1 MEAALTVRMS
11 VRPPAKFTEKT
22 DWSLWISR
30 FERYVKEAKVPDS
43 ERVKELLPLLED
55 EPLRLVVQYG
65 LSESADYAAVHEC
78 LQCRYGHD
86 GTELEWQVKFQA
98 RVQQRDESLVEY
110 IGELRMLASRAFPGW
125 SEEQRDVLI
134 RNQFIQGVSSSSIQV
149 QLLKEMPK
157 SVKDAA
163 TLARRLET
171 VEMAHRRLQ
180 TERIAE
186 RPLAVAA
193 PVSATS
199 LEDKLDKLSAQVKK
213 LADELMGSSLEMLGQ
228 VTLSV
233 EIGGLV
239 GLHPI
244 LVAKS
249 LTQECILG
257 ADFLVAHGCV
267 LDYTTKTLLAGGNA
281 VLMEDTCIQEQCEMQ
296 VPVSLTLGEGL
307 CAVAR
312 EEFCGLLEPEPLF
325 MERHGLA
332 VAHSISRNKNGVT
345 MIQIMNP
352 NPTAIRVLKGEKV
365 GKFHSVDESKCVCV
379 LSGSSP
385 EVGSRSQESLES
397 IITSLVCDAE
407 DLSSEE
413 RKQLKEL
420 LHRFSDVI
428 SLSDSDI
435 GRTEMIQ
442 HHINTENA
450 KPVKQAPRRLPF
462 HHLKEVKKLVESML
476 DNNVIEPSNGPWAS
490 PIVLVKKK
498 DGSTR
503 FCVDFRQLNSVT
515 RKDAHPIPRID
526 ETLDALHGACW
537 FSTLDLASGYWQVK
551 VAPEDREKTAFTTP
565 YGLYQF
571 CVMPFGLCN
580 APSTFQR
587 LMELVLAGLHWSSCL
602 VYLDDIIIYSR
613 TVKEHLTRLEEV
625 LERLQAAGMKLKPKK
640 CRLLRRK
647 VNYLG
652 YIVSSG
658 GVQTDPLKV
667 ECILSWPSP
676 TTQKEL
682 RQFLGLASYYRRF
695 VKALPA
701 SLPPSITCWK
711 RKMLTTSPILAYP
724 DFEIEFTVDCDAS
737 GDGLGAVLSQCI
749 GGGEN
754 VISYASRSLTKPEK
768 KYCATRKEMLA
779 LMWAVG
785 QFRPYLL
792 GRPFTVRTDHS
803 ALQWLYSFK
812 EPEGQVA
819 RWLESLAEY
828 EFTVQHRP
836 GKKHTNADALSRVP
850 CQDAPAVNANSIPL
864 DRTDSWL
871 SQLSKREIRELQSRD
886 EGIEQVIEWVEHP
899 KTQPRRCPPSASHVM
914 KSLWAQ
920 KKYLEVID
928 GVLYRRWEDAGGG
941 GLNKC
946 FQLVIPPSLVPTV
959 LAELHDSP
967 TAGHLG
973 VGKVLEKVRRRFYWV
988 GQRRDVQGW
997 CDSCNLCGSTKS
1009 PPKHRH
1015 APLQA
1020 DVSTTPMQ
1028 RVAMDILGPLP
1039 LTPRSNKYVLVIGD
1053 YFTKWTEA
1061 FAIPDMETVTVAR
1074 VFVNEFVSRFGAPTH
1089 LHTDQGRSFES
1100 SLIKEL
1106 CQLMG
1111 IVKTR
1116 TTPYHPQSD
1125 GMIERF
1131 NRTLLSMLRMA
1142 AVDDES
1148 NWDLKLP
1155 CLMLAYRTSVHE
1167 ATKHT
1172 PMFGREVQLPIDV
1185 MFGLPTGSGQ
1195 PTNVP
1200 VYVKELRK
1208 WLSEA
1213 YERVRQ
1219 HLSAEQKRHKL
1230 LYDTKVAGNPF
1241 VKGDKVW
1248 LHNAAVPRGYSKKL
1262 HRFWKGPYTV
1272 VDVLNNCV
1280 YKIKQDASPHKQHTV
1295 HFDRLK
1301 PYLHRVEHTEEA
1313 GPSQQGD
1320 VPARQTIPPHD
1331 VNEEMYDMVVVPQN
1345 QAAQLAPADEETQQ
1359 PVEHYHEDPVEEVGE
1374 QDDGDDTEPQQV
1386 EQVPLR
1392 RSSRSRQ
1399 PPERLGSW
1407 TYF

>member
-1 MEAALTVRMS
+1 MACTSGGCGQSNSSSLKTLQAMPTFQAALNVTALNAVTALSNPNGLLIHLQCVSCFRTGERHSHYLQCPVVHNPQPSTQYSFVEAACTTAGCQTGGVTNVTTLDSAPVGQAPPSSPLPCPSNGMLPSNPTMSSLPTPCTIESPALSPSQICGDLLRCGILFHQINSVVTDFLGVKLHGGLPWLIFDVGSGPAVVVSNSTRTFNDGQWHTHVSYPLLNGTSHRYGFDAVSVQNVGSTYIIVSWDLPTHSNGILINFSLYCNGALVGVLPLTVISYNTTSLLPFTLYMYMPSSHARRHCTPVGMGVNSAAASLPRPYGGAYSHSPIPQLEQDNSSPLLDTENFKAFS
-11 VRPPAKFTEKT
+11 VSSAFFPLRSIAIFATEK
-22 DWSLWISR
+22 I
-30 FERYVKEAKVPDS
+30 
-43 ERVKELLPLLED
+43 LEHFANKIT
-55 EPLRLVVQYG
+55 LNI
-65 LSESADYAAVHEC
+65 
-78 LQCRYGHD
+78 
-86 GTELEWQVKFQA
+86 
-98 RVQQRDESLVEY
+98 QRS
-110 IGELRMLASRAFPGW
+110 FHP
-125 SEEQRDVLI
+125 
-134 RNQFIQGVSSSSIQV
+134 SSF
-149 QLLKEMPK
+149 
-157 SVKDAA
+157 
-163 TLARRLET
+163 LET
-171 VEMAHRRLQ
+171 LQHLDSTRVEN
-180 TERIAE
+180 
-186 RPLAVAA
+186 
-193 PVSATS
+193 
-199 LEDKLDKLSAQVKK
+199 AQ
-213 LADELMGSSLEMLGQ
+213 AQ
-228 VTLSV
+228 
-233 EIGGLV
+233 
-239 GLHPI
+239 
-244 LVAKS
+244 AK
-249 LTQECILG
+249 
-257 ADFLVAHGCV
+257 
-267 LDYTTKTLLAGGNA
+267 
-281 VLMEDTCIQEQCEMQ
+281 
-296 VPVSLTLGEGL
+296 
-307 CAVAR
+307 
-312 EEFCGLLEPEPLF
+312 
-325 MERHGLA
+325 
-332 VAHSISRNKNGVT
+332 
-345 MIQIMNP
+345 
-352 NPTAIRVLKGEKV
+352 AIRVLKGEKV

-551 VAPEDREKTAFTTP
+551 VAPEDPYREKTAFTTP

-695 VKALPA
+695 VKGFA
-701 SLPPSITCWK
+701 SIAAPLNHLLEKGKPWEWTKVCEHAFSSLK
-711 RKMLTTSPILAYP
+711 KMLTTSPILAYP

-779 LMWAVG
+779 LMW
-785 QFRPYLL
+785 R
-792 GRPFTVRTDHS
+792 

-899 KTQPRRCPPSASHVM
+899 KTQPQRCPPSASHVM

-946 FQLVIPPSLVPTV
+946 FQLVIP
-959 LAELHDSP
+959 EIIY
-967 TAGHLG
+967 
-973 VGKVLEKVRRRFYWV
+973 R
-988 GQRRDVQGW
+988 
-997 CDSCNLCGSTKS
+997 
-1009 PPKHRH
+1009 
-1015 APLQA
+1015 
-1020 DVSTTPMQ
+1020 
-1028 RVAMDILGPLP
+1028 
-1039 LTPRSNKYVLVIGD
+1039 
-1053 YFTKWTEA
+1053 
-1061 FAIPDMETVTVAR
+1061 
-1074 VFVNEFVSRFGAPTH
+1074 
-1089 LHTDQGRSFES
+1089 
-1100 SLIKEL
+1100 
-1106 CQLMG
+1106 G
-1111 IVKTR
+1111 I
-1116 TTPYHPQSD
+1116 
-1125 GMIERF
+1125 
-1131 NRTLLSMLRMA
+1131 
-1142 AVDDES
+1142 
-1148 NWDLKLP
+1148 
-1155 CLMLAYRTSVHE
+1155 
-1167 ATKHT
+1167 
-1172 PMFGREVQLPIDV
+1172 
-1185 MFGLPTGSGQ
+1185 GSGG
-1195 PTNVP
+1195 T
-1200 VYVKELRK
+1200 
-1208 WLSEA
+1208 
-1213 YERVRQ
+1213 
-1219 HLSAEQKRHKL
+1219 
-1230 LYDTKVAGNPF
+1230 
-1241 VKGDKVW
+1241 
-1248 LHNAAVPRGYSKKL
+1248 
-1262 HRFWKGPYTV
+1262 
-1272 VDVLNNCV
+1272 
-1280 YKIKQDASPHKQHTV
+1280 
-1295 HFDRLK
+1295 
-1301 PYLHRVEHTEEA
+1301 
-1313 GPSQQGD
+1313 
-1320 VPARQTIPPHD
+1320 
-1331 VNEEMYDMVVVPQN
+1331 
-1345 QAAQLAPADEETQQ
+1345 
-1359 PVEHYHEDPVEEVGE
+1359 
-1374 QDDGDDTEPQQV
+1374 
-1386 EQVPLR
+1386 
-1392 RSSRSRQ
+1392 
-1399 PPERLGSW
+1399 
-1407 TYF
+1407 

>member
-1 MEAALTVRMS
+1 
-11 VRPPAKFTEKT
+11 
-22 DWSLWISR
+22 
-30 FERYVKEAKVPDS
+30 
-43 ERVKELLPLLED
+43 
-55 EPLRLVVQYG
+55 
-65 LSESADYAAVHEC
+65 
-78 LQCRYGHD
+78 
-86 GTELEWQVKFQA
+86 
-98 RVQQRDESLVEY
+98 
-110 IGELRMLASRAFPGW
+110 
-125 SEEQRDVLI
+125 
-134 RNQFIQGVSSSSIQV
+134 
-149 QLLKEMPK
+149 
-157 SVKDAA
+157 
-163 TLARRLET
+163 
-171 VEMAHRRLQ
+171 
-180 TERIAE
+180 
-186 RPLAVAA
+186 
-193 PVSATS
+193 
-199 LEDKLDKLSAQVKK
+199 
-213 LADELMGSSLEMLGQ
+213 
-228 VTLSV
+228 
-233 EIGGLV
+233 
-239 GLHPI
+239 
-244 LVAKS
+244 
-249 LTQECILG
+249 
-257 ADFLVAHGCV
+257 
-267 LDYTTKTLLAGGNA
+267 
-281 VLMEDTCIQEQCEMQ
+281 
-296 VPVSLTLGEGL
+296 
-307 CAVAR
+307 
-312 EEFCGLLEPEPLF
+312 
-325 MERHGLA
+325 
-332 VAHSISRNKNGVT
+332 
-345 MIQIMNP
+345 
-352 NPTAIRVLKGEKV
+352 
-365 GKFHSVDESKCVCV
+365 
-379 LSGSSP
+379 
-385 EVGSRSQESLES
+385 
-397 IITSLVCDAE
+397 
-407 DLSSEE
+407 
-413 RKQLKEL
+413 
-420 LHRFSDVI
+420 
-428 SLSDSDI
+428 
-435 GRTEMIQ
+435 
-442 HHINTENA
+442 
-450 KPVKQAPRRLPF
+450 
-462 HHLKEVKKLVESML
+462 
-476 DNNVIEPSNGPWAS
+476 
-490 PIVLVKKK
+490 
-498 DGSTR
+498 
-503 FCVDFRQLNSVT
+503 
-515 RKDAHPIPRID
+515 
-526 ETLDALHGACW
+526 
-537 FSTLDLASGYWQVK
+537 
-551 VAPEDREKTAFTTP
+551 
-565 YGLYQF
+565 
-571 CVMPFGLCN
+571 MPFGLCN

-652 YIVSSG
+652 LVSSG

-695 VKALPA
+695 VKGFA
-701 SLPPSITCWK
+701 SIAAPLNHLLEKGKPWEWTKVCEHAFSSLK
-711 RKMLTTSPILAYP
+711 KMLTTSPILAYP

-779 LMWAVG
+779 LVWAVG

-899 KTQPRRCPPSASHVM
+899 KTQPQRCPPSASHVM

-1116 TTPYHPQSD
+1116 TSPYH
-1125 GMIERF
+1125 R
-1131 NRTLLSMLRMA
+1131 N
-1142 AVDDES
+1142 
-1148 NWDLKLP
+1148 
-1155 CLMLAYRTSVHE
+1155 
-1167 ATKHT
+1167 
-1172 PMFGREVQLPIDV
+1172 
-1185 MFGLPTGSGQ
+1185 
-1195 PTNVP
+1195 
-1200 VYVKELRK
+1200 
-1208 WLSEA
+1208 
-1213 YERVRQ
+1213 
-1219 HLSAEQKRHKL
+1219 
-1230 LYDTKVAGNPF
+1230 
-1241 VKGDKVW
+1241 
-1248 LHNAAVPRGYSKKL
+1248 
-1262 HRFWKGPYTV
+1262 
-1272 VDVLNNCV
+1272 
-1280 YKIKQDASPHKQHTV
+1280 
-1295 HFDRLK
+1295 
-1301 PYLHRVEHTEEA
+1301 
-1313 GPSQQGD
+1313 
-1320 VPARQTIPPHD
+1320 QT
-1331 VNEEMYDMVVVPQN
+1331 
-1345 QAAQLAPADEETQQ
+1345 A
-1359 PVEHYHEDPVEEVGE
+1359 
-1374 QDDGDDTEPQQV
+1374 
-1386 EQVPLR
+1386 
-1392 RSSRSRQ
+1392 
-1399 PPERLGSW
+1399 
-1407 TYF
+1407 

>member
-1 MEAALTVRMS
+1 MS

-171 VEMAHRRLQ
+171 VEMAHRPS
-180 TERIAE
+180 T
-186 RPLAVAA
+186 V
-193 PVSATS
+193 V
-199 LEDKLDKLSAQVKK
+199 
-213 LADELMGSSLEMLGQ
+213 
-228 VTLSV
+228 
-233 EIGGLV
+233 
-239 GLHPI
+239 H
-244 LVAKS
+244 
-249 LTQECILG
+249 
-257 ADFLVAHGCV
+257 
-267 LDYTTKTLLAGGNA
+267 
-281 VLMEDTCIQEQCEMQ
+281 EQCEMQ

-345 MIQIMNP
+345 MIQLMNP

-695 VKALPA
+695 VKGFA
-701 SLPPSITCWK
+701 SIAAPLNHLLEKGKPWEWTKVCEHAFSSLK
-711 RKMLTTSPILAYP
+711 KMLTTSPILAYP

-779 LMWAVG
+779 LVWAVG

-899 KTQPRRCPPSASHVM
+899 KTQPQRCPPSASHVM

-973 VGKVLEKVRRRFYWV
+973 VGKVLE
-988 GQRRDVQGW
+988 
-997 CDSCNLCGSTKS
+997 
-1009 PPKHRH
+1009 
-1015 APLQA
+1015 
-1020 DVSTTPMQ
+1020 
-1028 RVAMDILGPLP
+1028 
-1039 LTPRSNKYVLVIGD
+1039 
-1053 YFTKWTEA
+1053 KWTEA

-1172 PMFGREVQLPIDV
+1172 PFSLMFGREVQLPIDV

-1320 VPARQTIPPHD
+1320 VPARETILPHD

>member
-1 MEAALTVRMS
+1 MR
-11 VRPPAKFTEKT
+11 
-22 DWSLWISR
+22 
-30 FERYVKEAKVPDS
+30 
-43 ERVKELLPLLED
+43 
-55 EPLRLVVQYG
+55 
-65 LSESADYAAVHEC
+65 
-78 LQCRYGHD
+78 
-86 GTELEWQVKFQA
+86 
-98 RVQQRDESLVEY
+98 
-110 IGELRMLASRAFPGW
+110 
-125 SEEQRDVLI
+125 
-134 RNQFIQGVSSSSIQV
+134 
-149 QLLKEMPK
+149 
-157 SVKDAA
+157 
-163 TLARRLET
+163 
-171 VEMAHRRLQ
+171 
-180 TERIAE
+180 
-186 RPLAVAA
+186 
-193 PVSATS
+193 
-199 LEDKLDKLSAQVKK
+199 
-213 LADELMGSSLEMLGQ
+213 
-228 VTLSV
+228 
-233 EIGGLV
+233 
-239 GLHPI
+239 LHPI
-244 LVAKS
+244 LVARN

-257 ADFLVAHGCV
+257 ADFLVAHGCAI
-267 LDYTTKTLLAGGNA
+267 DYSTKTLHAGDKLVPIHCKALQVSSCIPVVCNA
-281 VLMEDTCIQEQCEMQ
+281 VLMENMCIQEQCEMQ
-296 VPVSLTLGEGL
+296 VPVSLGL
-307 CAVAR
+307 SCAL
-312 EEFCGLLEPEPLF
+312 EFCGLLEPESLF

-332 VAHSISRNKNGVT
+332 VAHSLSCNKNGVT

-352 NPTAIRVLKGEKV
+352 NPTPITVHKGEKV
-365 GKFHSVDESKCVCV
+365 GKLHLVDEHQCVCV
-379 LSGSSP
+379 VTASESMHP
-385 EVGSRSQESLES
+385 RSRQVTGKSIDS

-413 RKQLKEL
+413 QEELKKL
-420 LHRFSDVI
+420 LYRFSDVI
-428 SLSDSDI
+428 SLSDADI

-442 HHINTENA
+442 HHINTQSA
-450 KPVKQAPRRLPF
+450 KPIKQAPRRLPF
-462 HHLKEVKKLVESML
+462 HHHKEVKKLVESML
-476 DNNVIEPSNGPWAS
+476 DNKVIEPSNGPWAS

-503 FCVDFRQLNSVT
+503 FCVDFRQLKSVT

-526 ETLDALHGACW
+526 ETLDALHGASW
-537 FSTLDLASGYWQVK
+537 FSTLDLAS
-551 VAPEDREKTAFTTP
+551 FTTP

-613 TVKEHLTRLEEV
+613 TVKEHLTRLAEV
-625 LERLQAAGMKLKPKK
+625 LERLQGAGMKLKPKK

-652 YIVSSG
+652 YVVSSD

-667 ECILSWPSP
+667 DCILSWPTP
-676 TTQKEL
+676 ATQKEL

-695 VKALPA
+695 VKGFAGIAAPLNHLLEKGKSWEWTKECELA
-701 SLPPSITCWK
+701 FSLLKKT
-711 RKMLTTSPILAYP
+711 LTTSPILAYP
-724 DFEIEFTVDCDAS
+724 DFECEFTVDCDAS

-749 GGGEN
+749 GNAEN
-754 VISYASRSLTKPEK
+754 VISFASRSLTKAER

-779 LMWAVG
+779 LVWAVG

-792 GRPFTVRTDHS
+792 GKPFTVRSDHS

-828 EFTVQHRP
+828 EFKVQHRP
-836 GKKHTNADALSRVP
+836 GKKHTNADALSRMP
-850 CQDAPAVNANSIPL
+850 YLDVNANSTPL
-864 DRTDSWL
+864 DGTGSWL
-871 SQLSKREIRELQSRD
+871 SQLTKPEIRELQSSD
-886 EGIEQVIEWVEHP
+886 EGIQQVTEWVGHP
-899 KTQPRRCPPSASHVM
+899 DTQPQHYPSNASHVV

-920 KKYLEVID
+920 KKYLEVRD

-941 GLNKC
+941 GVNKC
-946 FQLVIPPSLVPTV
+946 LQLVIPPSMVPTV

-1015 APLQA
+1015 APLQTQ
-1020 DVSTTPMQ
+1020 VSTSPMQ

-1039 LTPRSNKYVLVIGD
+1039 VTPRLNKYVLVLGD

-1061 FAIPDMETVTVAR
+1061 FAIPDMETATVAR
-1074 VFVNEFVSRFGAPTH
+1074 VFVDEFVSRFGAPTH

-1100 SLIKEL
+1100 SLIREL
-1106 CQLMG
+1106 CQLLG

-1142 AVDDES
+1142 AVEDES

-1155 CLMLAYRTSVHE
+1155 CLMFAYRTSVHE

-1172 PMFGREVQLPIDV
+1172 PFSLMFGREVQLPIDV

-1195 PTNVP
+1195 CTNVP
-1200 VYVKELRK
+1200 AYVKELRM

-1213 YERVRQ
+1213 YERVRL
-1219 HLSAEQKRHKL
+1219 HLSESEDENYGML
-1230 LYDTKVAGNPF
+1230 
-1241 VKGDKVW
+1241 
-1248 LHNAAVPRGYSKKL
+1248 
-1262 HRFWKGPYTV
+1262 V
-1272 VDVLNNCV
+1272 VRNR
-1280 YKIKQDASPHKQHTV
+1280 T
-1295 HFDRLK
+1295 
-1301 PYLHRVEHTEEA
+1301 
-1313 GPSQQGD
+1313 
-1320 VPARQTIPPHD
+1320 
-1331 VNEEMYDMVVVPQN
+1331 
-1345 QAAQLAPADEETQQ
+1345 AQLAPVDTENQE
-1359 PVEHYHEDPVEEVGE
+1359 PVEQEEPAGDYLE
-1374 QDDGDDTEPQQV
+1374 NPAMEGDDMEPQQV
-1386 EQVPLR
+1386 EQVQLR
-1392 RSSRSRQ
+1392 RSNRIRQ
-1399 PPERLGSW
+1399 PPERLGSV

>member
-30 FERYVKEAKVPDS
+30 FERYVKEARVPDS

-86 GTELEWQVKFQA
+86 GTELEWQV
-98 RVQQRDESLVEY
+98 
-110 IGELRMLASRAFPGW
+110 
-125 SEEQRDVLI
+125 
-134 RNQFIQGVSSSSIQV
+134 VS
-149 QLLKEMPK
+149 K
-157 SVKDAA
+157 SVV
-163 TLARRLET
+163 T
-171 VEMAHRRLQ
+171 
-180 TERIAE
+180 
-186 RPLAVAA
+186 
-193 PVSATS
+193 
-199 LEDKLDKLSAQVKK
+199 
-213 LADELMGSSLEMLGQ
+213 ADGSSLEMLGQ

-565 YGLYQF
+565 YCLYQF

-647 VNYLG
+647 LALADCPERAKT
-652 YIVSSG
+652 VSRSC
-658 GVQTDPLKV
+658 LL
-667 ECILSWPSP
+667 LSAIC
-676 TTQKEL
+676 ERL
-682 RQFLGLASYYRRF
+682 RQHRCPPQS
-695 VKALPA
+695 PA
-701 SLPPSITCWK
+701 GK
-711 RKMLTTSPILAYP
+711 
-724 DFEIEFTVDCDAS
+724 
-737 GDGLGAVLSQCI
+737 G
-749 GGGEN
+749 
-754 VISYASRSLTKPEK
+754 
-768 KYCATRKEMLA
+768 
-779 LMWAVG
+779 
-785 QFRPYLL
+785 
-792 GRPFTVRTDHS
+792 

-871 SQLSKREIRELQSRD
+871 SQLSKREI
-886 EGIEQVIEWVEHP
+886 
-899 KTQPRRCPPSASHVM
+899 
-914 KSLWAQ
+914 
-920 KKYLEVID
+920 
-928 GVLYRRWEDAGGG
+928 
-941 GLNKC
+941 
-946 FQLVIPPSLVPTV
+946 
-959 LAELHDSP
+959 
-967 TAGHLG
+967 
-973 VGKVLEKVRRRFYWV
+973 
-988 GQRRDVQGW
+988 
-997 CDSCNLCGSTKS
+997 S

-1167 ATKHT
+1167 ATKHA
-1172 PMFGREVQLPIDV
+1172 PFSLMFGREVQLPIDV

-1213 YERVRQ
+1213 YER
-1219 HLSAEQKRHKL
+1219 
-1230 LYDTKVAGNPF
+1230 
-1241 VKGDKVW
+1241 
-1248 LHNAAVPRGYSKKL
+1248 
-1262 HRFWKGPYTV
+1262 
-1272 VDVLNNCV
+1272 
-1280 YKIKQDASPHKQHTV
+1280 
-1295 HFDRLK
+1295 LK

-1320 VPARQTIPPHD
+1320 VPARETIPPHD
-1331 VNEEMYDMVVVPQN
+1331 VNEEMYDMCQGSRPTTLTKDEKRLNSGSLQN

-1359 PVEHYHEDPVEEVGE
+1359 PVEHYHEDPVEEVAAADSLQKGLE
-1374 QDDGDDTEPQQV
+1374 VGLIFSMTRGRVLFKEGAV
-1386 EQVPLR
+1386 
-1392 RSSRSRQ
+1392 
-1399 PPERLGSW
+1399 
-1407 TYF
+1407 

>member
-1 MEAALTVRMS
+1 MTKNQ
-11 VRPPAKFTEKT
+11 PATAEVGSIETSSATWARGLVEGRKT
-22 DWSLWISR
+22 DMLLDTGSAVTILRAEVWNELKG
-30 FERYVKEAKVPDS
+30 VDS
-43 ERVKELLPLLED
+43 GTRELQ
-55 EPLRLVVQYG
+55 VV
-65 LSESADYAAVHEC
+65 S
-78 LQCRYGHD
+78 
-86 GTELEWQVKFQA
+86 
-98 RVQQRDESLVEY
+98 
-110 IGELRMLASRAFPGW
+110 
-125 SEEQRDVLI
+125 
-134 RNQFIQGVSSSSIQV
+134 
-149 QLLKEMPK
+149 K
-157 SVKDAA
+157 SVV
-163 TLARRLET
+163 T
-171 VEMAHRRLQ
+171 
-180 TERIAE
+180 
-186 RPLAVAA
+186 
-193 PVSATS
+193 
-199 LEDKLDKLSAQVKK
+199 
-213 LADELMGSSLEMLGQ
+213 ADGSSLEMLGQ

-267 LDYTTKTLLAGGNA
+267 LDYTTKTLLAGGKLVPVHCKGQCVSPCYPVMCSA

-695 VKALPA
+695 VKGFA
-701 SLPPSITCWK
+701 SIAAPLNHLLEKGKPWEWTKVCEHAFSSLK
-711 RKMLTTSPILAYP
+711 KMLTTSPILAYP

-779 LMWAVG
+779 LVWAVG

-899 KTQPRRCPPSASHVM
+899 KTQPQRCPPSASHVM

-973 VGKVLEKVRRRFYWV
+973 VGKVLEKVRCRFYWV

-1172 PMFGREVQLPIDV
+1172 PFSLMFGREVQLPIDV

-1320 VPARQTIPPHD
+1320 VPARETIPPHD

>member
-65 LSESADYAAVHEC
+65 LSESADYAA
-78 LQCRYGHD
+78 
-86 GTELEWQVKFQA
+86 VKFQA

-213 LADELMGSSLEMLGQ
+213 LADEPATAEVGSIETSSATWARGLVEGRKTDMLLDTGSAVTILRAEVWNELKGVDSGTRELQVVSKSVVTADGSSLEMLGQ

-413 RKQLKEL
+413 RKQLTEL

-476 DNNVIEPSNGPWAS
+476 DNNVIEPLNGPWAS

-515 RKDAHPIPRID
+515 RKDALPIPRID

-537 FSTLDLASGYWQVK
+537 FSTLDLASGYW
-551 VAPEDREKTAFTTP
+551 
-565 YGLYQF
+565 QF

-602 VYLDDIIIYSR
+602 VYLYDIIIYSR

-625 LERLQAAGMKLKPKK
+625 LERLQAAGMNLKPKK

-695 VKALPA
+695 VKGFA
-701 SLPPSITCWK
+701 SIAAPLNHLLEK
-711 RKMLTTSPILAYP
+711 
-724 DFEIEFTVDCDAS
+724 VDCDAS

-768 KYCATRKEMLA
+768 KYCATRKEMLS
-779 LMWAVG
+779 VGVGGG

-828 EFTVQHRP
+828 EFTVQHCP

-899 KTQPRRCPPSASHVM
+899 KTQPQRCPPSASHVM

-1061 FAIPDMETVTVAR
+1061 LKTGSDSLQYP
-1074 VFVNEFVSRFGAPTH
+1074 SL
-1089 LHTDQGRSFES
+1089 LHH
-1100 SLIKEL
+1100 IAW
-1106 CQLMG
+1106 
-1111 IVKTR
+1111 VVV
-1116 TTPYHPQSD
+1116 Y
-1125 GMIERF
+1125 
-1131 NRTLLSMLRMA
+1131 TLL
-1142 AVDDES
+1142 
-1148 NWDLKLP
+1148 
-1155 CLMLAYRTSVHE
+1155 
-1167 ATKHT
+1167 
-1172 PMFGREVQLPIDV
+1172 FQ
-1185 MFGLPTGSGQ
+1185 
-1195 PTNVP
+1195 
-1200 VYVKELRK
+1200 
-1208 WLSEA
+1208 
-1213 YERVRQ
+1213 
-1219 HLSAEQKRHKL
+1219 
-1230 LYDTKVAGNPF
+1230 
-1241 VKGDKVW
+1241 
-1248 LHNAAVPRGYSKKL
+1248 
-1262 HRFWKGPYTV
+1262 
-1272 VDVLNNCV
+1272 
-1280 YKIKQDASPHKQHTV
+1280 
-1295 HFDRLK
+1295 
-1301 PYLHRVEHTEEA
+1301 
-1313 GPSQQGD
+1313 
-1320 VPARQTIPPHD
+1320 
-1331 VNEEMYDMVVVPQN
+1331 
-1345 QAAQLAPADEETQQ
+1345 
-1359 PVEHYHEDPVEEVGE
+1359 
-1374 QDDGDDTEPQQV
+1374 
-1386 EQVPLR
+1386 
-1392 RSSRSRQ
+1392 
-1399 PPERLGSW
+1399 
-1407 TYF
+1407 

>member
-125 SEEQRDVLI
+125 SEEQCDVLI

-213 LADELMGSSLEMLGQ
+213 LADEPATAEVGSIETSSATWARGLVEGRKTDMLLDTGSAVTILRAEVWNELKGVDSGTRELQVVSKSVVTADGSSLEMLGQ

-267 LDYTTKTLLAGGNA
+267 LDYTTK
-281 VLMEDTCIQEQCEMQ
+281 
-296 VPVSLTLGEGL
+296 
-307 CAVAR
+307 
-312 EEFCGLLEPEPLF
+312 
-325 MERHGLA
+325 
-332 VAHSISRNKNGVT
+332 
-345 MIQIMNP
+345 
-352 NPTAIRVLKGEKV
+352 
-365 GKFHSVDESKCVCV
+365 
-379 LSGSSP
+379 
-385 EVGSRSQESLES
+385 
-397 IITSLVCDAE
+397 
-407 DLSSEE
+407 
-413 RKQLKEL
+413 
-420 LHRFSDVI
+420 
-428 SLSDSDI
+428 
-435 GRTEMIQ
+435 
-442 HHINTENA
+442 
-450 KPVKQAPRRLPF
+450 
-462 HHLKEVKKLVESML
+462 
-476 DNNVIEPSNGPWAS
+476 
-490 PIVLVKKK
+490 
-498 DGSTR
+498 

-667 ECILSWPSP
+667 ESILSWPSP

-695 VKALPA
+695 VKGFA
-701 SLPPSITCWK
+701 SIAAPLNHLLEKGKPWEWTKVCEHAFSSLK
-711 RKMLTTSPILAYP
+711 KMLTTSPILAYP

-779 LMWAVG
+779 LVWAVG

-899 KTQPRRCPPSASHVM
+899 KTQPQRCPPSASHVM
-914 KSLWAQ
+914 KSLWHQ

-1172 PMFGREVQLPIDV
+1172 PFSLMFGREVQLPIDV

-1320 VPARQTIPPHD
+1320 VPARETIPPHD
-1331 VNEEMYDMVVVPQN
+1331 VNEEMYDLVVVPQN

-1374 QDDGDDTEPQQV
+1374 QDDGDDTEPHQV

>member
-11 VRPPAKFTEKT
+11 VRLPAKFTEKT

-55 EPLRLVVQYG
+55 EPLRLVVEYG

-193 PVSATS
+193 PVSTTS

-213 LADELMGSSLEMLGQ
+213 LADEPATAEVGSIETSSATWARGLVEGRKTDMLLDTGSAVTILRAEVWNELKGVDSGTRELQVVSKSVVTADGSSLEMLGQ

-267 LDYTTKTLLAGGNA
+267 LDYTTKTLLAGGKLVPVHCKGQCVSPCYPVMCSA

-352 NPTAIRVLKGEKV
+352 NPTAIRFLKGEKV

-498 DGSTR
+498 D
-503 FCVDFRQLNSVT
+503 VT

-565 YGLYQF
+565 
-571 CVMPFGLCN
+571 
-580 APSTFQR
+580 
-587 LMELVLAGLHWSSCL
+587 
-602 VYLDDIIIYSR
+602 R

-695 VKALPA
+695 VKGFA
-701 SLPPSITCWK
+701 SIAAPLNHLLEKGKPWEWTKVCEHAFSSLK
-711 RKMLTTSPILAYP
+711 KMLTTSPILAYP

-779 LMWAVG
+779 LVWAVG

-792 GRPFTVRTDHS
+792 GRPFIVRTDHS

-899 KTQPRRCPPSASHVM
+899 KTQPQRCPPSASHVM

-946 FQLVIPPSLVPTV
+946 FQLVIPTSLVPTV

-1172 PMFGREVQLPIDV
+1172 PFSLMFGREVQLPIDV

-1320 VPARQTIPPHD
+1320 VPARETIPPHD

-1359 PVEHYHEDPVEEVGE
+1359 P
-1374 QDDGDDTEPQQV
+1374 
-1386 EQVPLR
+1386 
-1392 RSSRSRQ
+1392 
-1399 PPERLGSW
+1399 
-1407 TYF
+1407 

>member
-1 MEAALTVRMS
+1 
-11 VRPPAKFTEKT
+11 
-22 DWSLWISR
+22 
-30 FERYVKEAKVPDS
+30 
-43 ERVKELLPLLED
+43 
-55 EPLRLVVQYG
+55 
-65 LSESADYAAVHEC
+65 
-78 LQCRYGHD
+78 
-86 GTELEWQVKFQA
+86 
-98 RVQQRDESLVEY
+98 
-110 IGELRMLASRAFPGW
+110 
-125 SEEQRDVLI
+125 
-134 RNQFIQGVSSSSIQV
+134 
-149 QLLKEMPK
+149 
-157 SVKDAA
+157 
-163 TLARRLET
+163 
-171 VEMAHRRLQ
+171 
-180 TERIAE
+180 
-186 RPLAVAA
+186 
-193 PVSATS
+193 
-199 LEDKLDKLSAQVKK
+199 
-213 LADELMGSSLEMLGQ
+213 MGSSLEMLGQ

-267 LDYTTKTLLAGGNA
+267 LDYTTKTLLAGGKLVPVHCKGQCVSPCYPVMCSA

-711 RKMLTTSPILAYP
+711 RVSHG
-724 DFEIEFTVDCDAS
+724 S
-737 GDGLGAVLSQCI
+737 G
-749 GGGEN
+749 
-754 VISYASRSLTKPEK
+754 R
-768 KYCATRKEMLA
+768 KY
-779 LMWAVG
+779 
-785 QFRPYLL
+785 
-792 GRPFTVRTDHS
+792 
-803 ALQWLYSFK
+803 
-812 EPEGQVA
+812 
-819 RWLESLAEY
+819 
-828 EFTVQHRP
+828 
-836 GKKHTNADALSRVP
+836 
-850 CQDAPAVNANSIPL
+850 VNM
-864 DRTDSWL
+864 
-871 SQLSKREIRELQSRD
+871 
-886 EGIEQVIEWVEHP
+886 H
-899 KTQPRRCPPSASHVM
+899 
-914 KSLWAQ
+914 
-920 KKYLEVID
+920 
-928 GVLYRRWEDAGGG
+928 
-941 GLNKC
+941 
-946 FQLVIPPSLVPTV
+946 LVP
-959 LAELHDSP
+959 
-967 TAGHLG
+967 
-973 VGKVLEKVRRRFYWV
+973 
-988 GQRRDVQGW
+988 
-997 CDSCNLCGSTKS
+997 
-1009 PPKHRH
+1009 
-1015 APLQA
+1015 
-1020 DVSTTPMQ
+1020 
-1028 RVAMDILGPLP
+1028 
-1039 LTPRSNKYVLVIGD
+1039 
-1053 YFTKWTEA
+1053 
-1061 FAIPDMETVTVAR
+1061 
-1074 VFVNEFVSRFGAPTH
+1074 
-1089 LHTDQGRSFES
+1089 
-1100 SLIKEL
+1100 
-1106 CQLMG
+1106 
-1111 IVKTR
+1111 
-1116 TTPYHPQSD
+1116 
-1125 GMIERF
+1125 
-1131 NRTLLSMLRMA
+1131 
-1142 AVDDES
+1142 
-1148 NWDLKLP
+1148 
-1155 CLMLAYRTSVHE
+1155 
-1167 ATKHT
+1167 
-1172 PMFGREVQLPIDV
+1172 
-1185 MFGLPTGSGQ
+1185 
-1195 PTNVP
+1195 
-1200 VYVKELRK
+1200 
-1208 WLSEA
+1208 
-1213 YERVRQ
+1213 
-1219 HLSAEQKRHKL
+1219 
-1230 LYDTKVAGNPF
+1230 
-1241 VKGDKVW
+1241 
-1248 LHNAAVPRGYSKKL
+1248 
-1262 HRFWKGPYTV
+1262 
-1272 VDVLNNCV
+1272 
-1280 YKIKQDASPHKQHTV
+1280 
-1295 HFDRLK
+1295 
-1301 PYLHRVEHTEEA
+1301 
-1313 GPSQQGD
+1313 
-1320 VPARQTIPPHD
+1320 
-1331 VNEEMYDMVVVPQN
+1331 
-1345 QAAQLAPADEETQQ
+1345 
-1359 PVEHYHEDPVEEVGE
+1359 
-1374 QDDGDDTEPQQV
+1374 
-1386 EQVPLR
+1386 
-1392 RSSRSRQ
+1392 
-1399 PPERLGSW
+1399 
-1407 TYF
+1407 

>member
-213 LADELMGSSLEMLGQ
+213 LADEPATAEVGSIETSSATWARGLVEGRKTDMLLDTGSAVTILRAEVWNELNGVDSGTRELQVVSKSVVTADGSSLEMLGQ

-233 EIGGLV
+233 EIGGL
-239 GLHPI
+239 
-244 LVAKS
+244 
-249 LTQECILG
+249 
-257 ADFLVAHGCV
+257 
-267 LDYTTKTLLAGGNA
+267 
-281 VLMEDTCIQEQCEMQ
+281 EQCEMQ

-345 MIQIMNP
+345 MIQLMNP

-365 GKFHSVDESKCVCV
+365 KKFHSVDESKCVYV

-515 RKDAHPIPRID
+515 GRTHIPFQGLTRLWMHCM
-526 ETLDALHGACW
+526 EHVGFQHLTWPVATG
-537 FSTLDLASGYWQVK
+537 SGYWQVK
-551 VAPEDREKTAFTTP
+551 VAPEDREKTAFTI
-565 YGLYQF
+565 
-571 CVMPFGLCN
+571 
-580 APSTFQR
+580 
-587 LMELVLAGLHWSSCL
+587 LH
-602 VYLDDIIIYSR
+602 DIIIYSR

-695 VKALPA
+695 VKGFA
-701 SLPPSITCWK
+701 SIAAPLNHLLEKGKPWEWTKVCEHAFSSLK
-711 RKMLTTSPILAYP
+711 KMLTTSPILAYP

-779 LMWAVG
+779 LVWAVG

-850 CQDAPAVNANSIPL
+850 CQDALAVNANSIPL

-899 KTQPRRCPPSASHVM
+899 KTQPQRCPPSASHVM

-941 GLNKC
+941 
-946 FQLVIPPSLVPTV
+946 V
-959 LAELHDSP
+959 LINVSS
-967 TAGHLG
+967 HLG

-1074 VFVNEFVSRFGAPTH
+1074 VFVNEFVSRALSADGNCQ
-1089 LHTDQGRSFES
+1089 DQD
-1100 SLIKEL
+1100 
-1106 CQLMG
+1106 
-1111 IVKTR
+1111 
-1116 TTPYHPQSD
+1116 HPQSD

-1172 PMFGREVQLPIDV
+1172 PFSLMFGREVQLPIDV

-1219 HLSAEQKRHKL
+1219 HLSA
-1230 LYDTKVAGNPF
+1230 DI
-1241 VKGDKVW
+1241 
-1248 LHNAAVPRGYSKKL
+1248 
-1262 HRFWKGPYTV
+1262 
-1272 VDVLNNCV
+1272 NCCTT
-1280 YKIKQDASPHKQHTV
+1280 Q
-1295 HFDRLK
+1295 RLK

-1320 VPARQTIPPHD
+1320 VPARETILLHD

-1359 PVEHYHEDPVEEVGE
+1359 PVEHYHEDPVEEVAAADSLQKGLE
-1374 QDDGDDTEPQQV
+1374 VGLIFSMTRGRVLFKEGAV
-1386 EQVPLR
+1386 
-1392 RSSRSRQ
+1392 
-1399 PPERLGSW
+1399 
-1407 TYF
+1407 